1 VARLEAPPLPLTD
14 GVVRVRPP
22 VRADVP
28 AIVAACDDPEMARWL
43 PRLPSP
49 YGPGDAETW
58 IDGAAQWWAEGS
70 AATFVLEDADRD
82 GVVGALSFEASPRGG
97 MEMGWWLAPTARG
110 AGRMTRAVRLVAD
123 WALGHAGVSSM
134 HALIRPENAPSIAV
148 AERAGFRR
156 ASLLPDELD
165 DRGTRRD
172 VWLYELPG
180 PSGAEI

>member
-1 VARLEAPPLPLTD
+1 VLPLAPPDPPLTD

-22 VRADVP
+22 VLADVA

-49 YGPGDAETW
+49 YGPRDAETW
-58 IDGAAQWWAEGS
+58 IAGAATWWAEGS
-70 AATFVLEDADRD
+70 AATFVLEDAMRD
-82 GVVGALSFEASPRGG
+82 GVVGALSFEPSDRGG
-97 MEMGWWLAPTARG
+97 MEIGWWLAPSARG
-110 AGRMTRAVRLVAD
+110 AGRMTRALRLVAT
-123 WALGHAGVSSM
+123 WALGPAGVGSL

-156 ASLLPDELD
+156 TALLRDALD

-172 VWLYELPG
+172 VYVYELP
-180 PSGAEI
+180 PAAVASG